1 MNARELRVDA
11 ALAGQRLDQALAAL
25 TPELGLRGRRR
36 LIARGA
42 VLVNGRVGD
51 AGCRLRPGD
60 VLALR
65 GTEDGTGATPCSAD
79 MPRLLS
85 RQGDYCFLYK
95 PAGLHS
101 AALAGDNGLS
111 LEALLP
117 VLLSEES
124 EGRAPRLMQRLDYGT
139 SGIVCAA
146 LGAKAAQAFR
156 VAERAGR
163 CEKRYLALL
172 RGTLAGP
179 STVRLALDTADRR
192 QSRVLADT
200 DDTLRWT
207 EFLPLHVWGGAAA
220 TGPLAGLV
228 RDTAHGESTSSA
240 SGAGEGEDPGSLT
253 LAACRIRCGARHQIR
268 AHAAALGHPLWGDGL
283 YGRSDQP
290 GPAGTGFFLHHG
302 ALLLPG
308 AACVQSPPWPLPE
321 AQAGAVRT
329 WLESPAQCGI
339 LRRGHRN
346 SPDPHQP

>member
-1 MNARELRVDA
+1 MNARELRVDV

-42 VLVNGRVGD
+42 VQVNGRRVD
-51 AGCRLRPGD
+51 AARRLRPGD
-60 VLALR
+60 VLALCDPEN
-65 GTEDGTGATPCSAD
+65 GAGATPCPAN

-101 AALAGDNGLS
+101 AALAGDDSPS

-117 VLLSEES
+117 ALLPEER
-124 EGRAPRLMQRLDYGT
+124 EGRAPRLLQRLDYGT

-146 LGAKAAQAFR
+146 LGAQAAQTFR
-156 VAERAGR
+156 MAERAGR

-172 RGTLAGP
+172 RGTLTGP
-179 STVRLALDTADRR
+179 STARLALDTADRR
-192 QSRVLADT
+192 QSRVRADT
-200 DDTLRWT
+200 DDILRWT
-207 EFLPLHVWGGAAA
+207 EFLPLHVWDGAAA
-220 TGPLAGLV
+220 TGLLAGLV
-228 RDTAHGESTSSA
+228 RDTAHGDSAFFAPGAGDWEA
-240 SGAGEGEDPGSLT
+240 SGGLT
-253 LAACRIRCGARHQIR
+253 LAACRILCGARHQIR

-290 GPAGTGFFLHHG
+290 CPAGTGFFLHHG

-308 AACVQSPPWPLPE
+308 AACVQSPPWPLPG
-321 AQAGAVRT
+321 AQAGAVRK

-339 LRRGHRN
+339 LRRGHRD

>member
-1 MNARELRVDA
+1 MNVRELRVDA
-11 ALAGQRLDQALAAL
+11 ALAGQRLYRALAAL

-36 LIARGA
+36 LAARGA

-51 AGCRLRPGD
+51 AARRLRQGD

-65 GTEDGTGATPCSAD
+65 DLEDGAGTTPCSAD

-101 AALAGDNGLS
+101 AALAGDNSPS

-117 VLLSEES
+117 ALLPEEG

-200 DDTLRWT
+200 DDMLRWT
-207 EFLPLHVWGGAAA
+207 EFLPLHAWDGAAA
-220 TGPLAGLV
+220 TGLLAGLIL
-228 RDTAHGESTSSA
+228 DPAHGGSA
-240 SGAGEGEDPGSLT
+240 SSEGGGDDSGGLT

-308 AACVQSPPWPLPE
+308 AACVQPPAWPLPD
-321 AQAGAVRT
+321 AQAGAVRK

-339 LRRGHRN
+339 LRRGHRD